1 MKTTARKKSRT
12 ADCPTLEND
21 AFNYSKKD
29 APPAAIVK
37 RGRSRP
43 RKYPLPVQK
52 KKRERKQDTRKN
64 HHKKSSKVESKSVYN
79 NKKRKRSKERHQTSK
94 SSKRSSS
101 SSSSSSSTDS
111 SSARSKERHQTS
123 RDLSQM
129 AEDLG
134 IYAIVVT
141 RITKNS
147 TPSELRASINILIE
161 RRKTNYN
168 LNLMPKITK
177 AIREYQRQLKLRT
190 VSEIPQLRDPTRQAR
205 LLKARLRRTKL
216 HKARL
221 LKKSKMK
228 NRFLPK
234 EKSEKLD
241 TKQKAPVVR
250 SREQRTKEEAH
261 VVTKGLAS
269 RRERKIPTRYMSA
282 KL

>member
-1 MKTTARKKSRT
+1 
-12 ADCPTLEND
+12 
-21 AFNYSKKD
+21 
-29 APPAAIVK
+29 
-37 RGRSRP
+37 
-43 RKYPLPVQK
+43 
-52 KKRERKQDTRKN
+52 
-64 HHKKSSKVESKSVYN
+64 
-79 NKKRKRSKERHQTSK
+79 
-94 SSKRSSS
+94 
-101 SSSSSSSTDS
+101 
-111 SSARSKERHQTS
+111 
-123 RDLSQM
+123 M

-205 LLKARLRRTKL
+205 AFDV

-241 TKQKAPVVR
+241 TKLEVTVVR

-261 VVTKGLAS
+261 VVTKGLPS